1 VLRRAGLLAEAA
13 ALGAAR
19 LMPGDPALQVRF
31 QFSSVHMHRVL
42 IRVLIAAC
50 QGIWSNCCDH
60 ACGYGLL
67 RL

>member
-1 VLRRAGLLAEAA
+1 MLRRAGLLAEAA

-31 QFSSVHMHRVL
+31 QFSCVNMHRVL

-50 QGIWSNCCDH
+50 RGIGSNCCDH
-60 ACGYGLL
+60 GCGF
-67 RL
+67 RV